1 MIETEL
7 FNDSIYRDRASEYRL
22 SLRNSLR
29 KEKSIYL
36 LEKTMLSLNSNFV
49 DINYYLPRPNSV
61 FSALEISRSY
71 KDFSAGFLY
80 LSNFLN
86 ETKRKIN
93 SLNNISNNYLKLL
106 NKDLK
111 VLKAEV
117 KKTDIKLNSHF
128 NKV

>member
-36 LEKTMLSLNSNFV
+36 LEKTMLSFNSNFV

-80 LSNFLN
+80 LSNFLL
-86 ETKRKIN
+86 TCK
-93 SLNNISNNYLKLL
+93 
-106 NKDLK
+106 
-111 VLKAEV
+111 
-117 KKTDIKLNSHF
+117 
-128 NKV
+128 